1 MFRARK
7 LIAVMITLLLLAS
20 IAIACTPSNNGSP
33 SPSPSNNEAG
43 SDVTATET
51 EQVNLR
57 FAWWGSEERHNA
69 TLEAIK
75 LYEERNPNVKI
86 VPEYGGWEGFTNK
99 LKTQLI
105 AGQGPDV
112 IFAELTWGIDPEYYY
127 NVDEFSSIR
136 LDKINPALLE
146 EAKVDG
152 KLKGVPV
159 YQAVN
164 AIVYNR
170 TLFQE
175 LGVTEPQAGWT
186 WADYARIAQEITE
199 KSEGKVY
206 GAVDDMA
213 GNASGDLFYS
223 MMKAFTG
230 KPVYSEEGIVYS
242 DVDAKKVF
250 QYWEDLRAKGA
261 VTPPD
266 IAAADDSN
274 QNSPLVK
281 RQAAMQFR
289 GASIFGRL
297 QSITKDELAMIPLPR
312 DEFTGDVAALEVIMT
327 INKNSSH
334 PEEVAKFIDFFIN
347 DLDAA
352 RLLKN
357 VRGVSSNSEVR
368 EMLANSP
375 ELLDDSTRKLFE
387 ITNEVYAKELQLMDP
402 IPERFDEF
410 RGERKLFDQVMQ
422 KLAFKQISLDE
433 AVAELRKEG
442 EKIFSQQ

>member
-1 MFRARK
+1 
-7 LIAVMITLLLLAS
+7 LVTLFLLAS
-20 IAIACTPSNNGSP
+20 IAIACTPKKSNNPAPAQSEGTSGG
-33 SPSPSNNEAG
+33 EGGAKK
-43 SDVTATET
+43 TE
-51 EQVNLR
+51 LR

-75 LYEERNPNVKI
+75 LYEERNPTIKI
-86 VPEYGGWEGFTNK
+86 VPEYGGWEGFTDK
-99 LKTQLI
+99 LKTQLV

-112 IFAELTWGIDPEYYY
+112 IFAELTWGINPDFYL
-127 NVDEFSSIR
+127 NVDDFSSIR
-136 LDKINPALLE
+136 LDKINPTLLE
-146 EAKVDG
+146 EAKVNG

-170 TLFQE
+170 TLFKE
-175 LGVTEPQAGWT
+175 LGVEEPKAGWT
-186 WADYARIAQEITE
+186 WADYAKIAQEITE
-199 KSEGKVY
+199 KSSGKVY

-223 MMKAFTG
+223 MMKAYTG
-230 KPVYSEEGIVYS
+230 KPVYSKEGLAYA
-242 DVDAKKVF
+242 DADAKRVIQF
-250 QYWEDLRAKGA
+250 WQDLRAKGA
-261 VTPPD
+261 VTPPE

-297 QSITKDELAMIPLPR
+297 QSITKDELAMVPLPK
-312 DEFTGDVAALEVIMT
+312 DKFSGDVAALEVIMT

-334 PEEVAKFIDFFIN
+334 PEDVAKFIDFFIN

-352 RLLKN
+352 KSLKN

-375 ELLDDSTRKLFE
+375 ELLDESTRKLFD
-387 ITNEVYAKELQLMDP
+387 ITNEVYSKELQRMDP
-402 IPERFDEF
+402 IPDRFDDF
-410 RGERKLFDQVMQ
+410 RGERKLFDQEMQ
-422 KLAFKQISLDE
+422 KLAFKKISLDE
-433 AVAELRKEG
+433 AVEQLRAGGK
-442 EKIFSQQ
+442 KIFGQ